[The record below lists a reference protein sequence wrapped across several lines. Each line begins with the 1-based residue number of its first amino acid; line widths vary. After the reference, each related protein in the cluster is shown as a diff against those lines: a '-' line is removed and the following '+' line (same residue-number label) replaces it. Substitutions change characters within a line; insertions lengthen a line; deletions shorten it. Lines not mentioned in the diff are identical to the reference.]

1 MQNIDSCQDNSL
13 LSFLFLHALEACF
26 IINSLGKVMDP
37 LCDVNYIYFVS
48 LEFGSF
54 EVFLM

>member
-13 LSFLFLHALEACF
+13 LRFLFLDALEACF
-26 IINSLGKVMDP
+26 IINSLGKVMDS
-37 LCDVNYIYFVS
+37 LYDVNNIYFVS

-54 EVFLM
+54 EVFIM